1 MMNVPYSHAIGSV
14 MYMMVCTRPDLA
26 HAISVLSR
34 YMSNPGREHWEA
46 VKWLMRYLK
55 GSTNVGLL
63 FEHCPNLVV
72 LEGFADSDFAR
83 DKDKRRSTSAYMFTS
98 CGSCVSWKSQLHSIV
113 ALSSTEAK
121 YIAATETDK
130 ESIWLKGLLEE
141 FIC

>member
-1 MMNVPYSHAIGSV
+1 MQDAKVANVPLGSHFKLSSDQCPGTEAEKEDMMNVSYSHAIGSV

-46 VKWLMRYLK
+46 VKWLMKYLK

-63 FEHCPNLVV
+63 FEHCPNGVI
-72 LEGFADSDFAR
+72 LEGFVDSDFAG

-98 CGSCVSWKSQLHSIV
+98 CGNCIS
-113 ALSSTEAK
+113 
-121 YIAATETDK
+121 
-130 ESIWLKGLLEE
+130 
-141 FIC
+141 